1 MGLADDRKPVNLM
14 TVHVSKSVTVHE
26 VSNNLQKNHTEVE
39 GEDDAEKV
47 YDREFKFQAVK
58 LGREIGFVM
67 TAVEG
72 SRVL

>member
-1 MGLADDRKPVNLM
+1 MMLYHNTWQLYFTD
-14 TVHVSKSVTVHE
+14 
-26 VSNNLQKNHTEVE
+26 LQKNHTEVE

-72 SRVL
+72 SREW

>member
-1 MGLADDRKPVNLM
+1 
-14 TVHVSKSVTVHE
+14 
-26 VSNNLQKNHTEVE
+26 VE

>member
-1 MGLADDRKPVNLM
+1 
-14 TVHVSKSVTVHE
+14 
-26 VSNNLQKNHTEVE
+26 VE

-47 YDREFKFQAVK
+47 YDREFKVQAVK

-72 SRVL
+72 SWGL